1 MPIVRTQPDLLV
13 AHAYVRYLGDLSG
26 GQMLARIVRES
37 LALGSGPGVAFY
49 DFGHPE
55 EVARLKQAFRDGLDA
70 VPADE
75 ATMNAIVAEARLAFE
90 SHRRLFDELADSAP
104 TC

>member
-1 MPIVRTQPDLLV
+1 MAFTLPPLPYPFDALEPYIDARTMEIHHDKHQGAYVNNLNKALDGHPDLQAKSLD
-13 AHAYVRYLGDLSG
+13 DL
-26 GQMLARIVRES
+26 
-37 LALGSGPGVAFY
+37 
-49 DFGHPE
+49 
-55 EVARLKQAFRDGLDA
+55 LKGLDA

-90 SHRRLFDELADSAP
+90 SHRRLFDELANSAP